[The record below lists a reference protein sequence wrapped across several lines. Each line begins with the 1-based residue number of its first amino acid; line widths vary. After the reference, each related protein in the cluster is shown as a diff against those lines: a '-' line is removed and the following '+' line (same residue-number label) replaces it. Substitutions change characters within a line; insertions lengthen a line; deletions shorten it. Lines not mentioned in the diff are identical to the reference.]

1 LPYQKL
7 LSEKK
12 NKMIL
17 SAENNAILKD
27 FLSMSHWQTA
37 VAVVAF
43 YLVMIPFFILATKYK
58 LKFMYRVLIG
68 LGIGLIFGVVV
79 QVILGFPEALT
90 TGSGD
95 NKTSLY
101 PWLDQF
107 NIWAQLMKQVFING
121 ILLLTIPVVFVA
133 TFRVT
138 ARPGNKGM
146 GRITGK
152 IIFILLIGVLVAFT
166 ATFWIGYALKVGKG
180 VDLDATSGTDPNAD
194 AHATQ
199 SIPELVWGYVS
210 QNFIAT
216 LAGTTIIPVII
227 IAAIIGCSVQFIN
240 RKHPD
245 AMNKLRFG
253 LDRTWDILMSMLM
266 TFMKIMPMAVMAMIT
281 TAVTSRPI
289 GALATIGKVIGVG
302 YIGIA
307 VALVYMTIVLV
318 ISGIKTGAWWKIA
331 WKPLLQGFATQSSN
345 AALPM
350 SMEEMQNSMKIN
362 ERVVSISGPF
372 STSMGLIAC
381 AGVQSGLITSFLWTG
396 SGHIS
401 STFSGGLAVFFIM
414 SLVICLV
421 SSLGIAGIPGTATVV
436 TSGVLGGLGFSSYFA
451 PVYGVIGAL
460 DGLFDMGRTG
470 ANVLGG
476 IFAATL
482 TAKWEGLL
490 DEDSPL
496 LSAAGL
502 TRQGEI
508 RQIIEIRSKIK
519 DEKNSH
525 FNAVLKTKAAAQKEW
540 SSIPASPE
548 RTNLIN
554 DKKQALKEQLEQMNV
569 KHTETLAQYQTERSK
584 LKTKIKTEKS
594 KEAQA

>member
-1 LPYQKL
+1 
-7 LSEKK
+7 
-12 NKMIL
+12 MIL
-17 SAENNAILKD
+17 SVENNAILKD

-43 YLVMIPFFILATKYK
+43 YLVMIPFFILVTKYK

-79 QVILGFPEALT
+79 QAILGFPEALT

-95 NKTSLY
+95 NETSLY

-133 TFRVT
+133 IFRVT

-152 IIFILLIGVLVAFT
+152 TILILLIGVLVAFT

-180 VDLDATSGTDPNAD
+180 ADLVDAGEGGLDKNAA
-194 AHATQ
+194 AHATK

-216 LAGTTIIPVII
+216 LAGTTIIPVIV
-227 IAAIIGCSVQFIN
+227 IAAIIGRSVQFIN

-318 ISGIKTGAWWKIA
+318 LSGIRTGAWWKIA

-362 ERVVSISGPF
+362 ERVVSISGPL

-396 SGHIS
+396 SSHIS

-436 TSGVLGGLGFSSYFA
+436 TSGVLGGLGFSGYFA

-482 TAKWEGLL
+482 TAKWEGLI

-496 LSAAGL
+496 LSPAGL
-502 TRQGEI
+502 KRQGEI

-519 DEKNSH
+519 DEKSSH
-525 FNAVLKTKAAAQKEW
+525 FNAVLKTKAVAQKEW
-540 SSIPASPE
+540 SSIPAGPE
-548 RTNLIN
+548 RNDLIN
-554 DKKQALKEQLEQMNV
+554 TKKLQLKEQLEQM
-569 KHTETLAQYQTERSK
+569 KAQHEAALLQYQTERVE
-584 LKTKIKTEKS
+584 LRATIKAEKAE
-594 KEAQA
+594 KPAA